1 MDVADHFGKVAVAVA
16 DNRLIT
22 VLKQMA
28 VAAVA
33 QIVADRVAGEK
44 TPHKSRQA
52 LRPAAE

>member
-1 MDVADHFGKVAVAVA
+1 
-16 DNRLIT
+16 
-22 VLKQMA
+22 MA

-33 QIVADRVAGEK
+33 QIVADRVAGQK